1 VRQQEVWETQRQA
14 FEAAKLAG
22 VPVSE
27 EAAFQAQMERLM
39 AADVVLVAYP
49 TLSQEARQ
57 PSSLHHF
64 KDLYCMPGSGI

>member
-1 VRQQEVWETQRQA
+1 M
-14 FEAAKLAG
+14 
-22 VPVSE
+22 SE

-64 KDLYCMPGSGI
+64 PKDLYCMLGSGI